1 MTKLE
6 AAYIIIMMI
15 TFCCDSLDVFS
26 REPSTIKL
34 AIISSTISK
43 IVRIMSVLAIFY
55 FRYWR

>member
-6 AAYIIIMMI
+6 VAYIIIMMI
-15 TFCCDSLDVFS
+15 TFCCDSLDISS

-34 AIISSTISK
+34 AIISSIISK
-43 IVRIMSVLAIFY
+43 VVKIMSVLAIFY